1 MRLLIT
7 LLLISF
13 TTIGLAEERIHSY
26 HSDIVIDDKGE
37 MTVTETITVNAEGN
51 KIKRGIY
58 RDFPTQ
64 YKDRFGNKYK
74 VGFSIVQ
81 VLRDGNPEKFHTE
94 KKSNGIRIYIGEKDR
109 YLKKGDYTYALTYRT
124 HRQLGFFDQHDE
136 LYWNVTGNDWD
147 FPIDK
152 ASATVRLPK
161 TIPQDSLSVEGY
173 TGISGS

>member
-94 KKSNGIRIYIGEKDR
+94 KNQTAYVFILGK
-109 YLKKGDYTYALTYRT
+109 RT
-124 HRQLGFFDQHDE
+124 
-136 LYWNVTGNDWD
+136 V
-147 FPIDK
+147 I
-152 ASATVRLPK
+152 
-161 TIPQDSLSVEGY
+161 
-173 TGISGS
+173 